1 MGTNDQK
8 AKSKAKTRVKSKT
21 RETVI
26 LGKRME
32 GKNSLAIN
40 NLTTNS
46 PINSPTSRMLVNL
59 QRLKSLRRINLHR
72 HLRPKAGLCSG
83 TLVHCFSGLSSWC
96 C

>member
-8 AKSKAKTRVKSKT
+8 AKNKA

-32 GKNSLAIN
+32 GKNNLAIN
-40 NLTTNS
+40 NLTTNNR
-46 PINSPTSRMLVNL
+46 INSPTSRMLVNL
-59 QRLKSLRRINLHR
+59 HRLKTLRRINPHR

-83 TLVHCFSGLSSWC
+83 TLVLCSSGLSSWYC
-96 C
+96 